1 MYAIIEDS
9 GTQIKVSGGDKV
21 TINRRSTPV
30 SPHDEITFEKVLM
43 LGSGDG
49 NAKVGTPFIPGA
61 KVKARVVDV
70 GLGEKIHIHKF
81 RRRKGYD
88 KKTGHRQPNLTVE
101 ITSISG

>member
-9 GTQIKVSGGDKV
+9 GTQIKVVSGDKV
-21 TINRRSTPV
+21 TIARRKTAVAPN
-30 SPHDEITFEKVLM
+30 DEITFDKVLM
-43 LGSGDG
+43 LGNGEG
-49 NAKVGTPFIPGA
+49 NAKVGMPYLAGA
-61 KVKARVVDV
+61 KVKAKVLNV

-101 ITSISG
+101 ITAING